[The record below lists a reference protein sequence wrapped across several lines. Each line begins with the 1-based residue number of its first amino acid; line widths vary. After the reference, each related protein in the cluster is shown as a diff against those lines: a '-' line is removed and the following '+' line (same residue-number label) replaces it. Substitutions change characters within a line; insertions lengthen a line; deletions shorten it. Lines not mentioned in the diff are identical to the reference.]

1 MVAYGRRYRLR
12 IDDGSRRRPMRR
24 FVAIAAA
31 SLALSGAA
39 LAGDVDPKATS
50 QLPAFSEM
58 DANQN
63 GLISRD
69 EAERI
74 EAVKE
79 QFSQVDS
86 DKDGNLT
93 LAEYQKTYQKV
104 PTG

>member
-1 MVAYGRRYRLR
+1 
-12 IDDGSRRRPMRR
+12 MRR

-39 LAGDVDPKATS
+39 LAGDTGAKATS
-50 QLPAFSEM
+50 QVPAFSEA
-58 DANQN
+58 DANKN

-69 EAERI
+69 EADRI
-74 EAVKE
+74 QALKE
-79 QFSQVDS
+79 QFSQVDA